1 MTTETTTINLEDVK
15 DAIRTTYAEGVKFGQ
30 HWWFVRVWPDGHIS
44 SGCEAS
50 QTVPESEYYR
60 RGNPHPVTVWSETF
74 NGSVLW
80 DYGILEPERCEPED
94 AEFYMTSD
102 WSDASHEGPDATF
115 TVPGRF
121 TTTLIDDLD
130 WDMILPDVRR
140 ELEEAGYAVED

>member
-15 DAIRTTYAEGVKFGQ
+15 DAIRTTYAEGVKRGQ

-44 SGCEAS
+44 SGCEPS
-50 QTVPESEYYR
+50 RRVPISEHFREST
-60 RGNPHPVTVWSETF
+60 PSPVTAWELTF
-74 NGSVLW
+74 NEAASW
-80 DYGILEPERCEPED
+80 EDGILEPEGCAAEV
-94 AEFYMTSD
+94 AEFWMTPD
-102 WSDASHEGPDATF
+102 WSDASYDGPDAAHPI
-115 TVPGRF
+115 PGRL